1 MVLDPDLIEKVI
13 ERAIEIQQIPAPTFA
28 EKERAAFVL
37 RLFQQEGLAEAE
49 MDFFGNVYARLPGAG
64 TAKPLL
70 ISAHTD
76 TVFPAGTDLSL
87 RREPERIYAPGLG
100 DNSLGVAGLF
110 GLIWALRGAGASLPG
125 DLWLVAN
132 VGEEGLGDLYG
143 MKAVVERF
151 KDAPQAY
158 IILEGMALGQVYH
171 RALASRRFRI
181 AAVTR
186 GGHSWVD
193 YGAPSAVHN
202 LAKLAANFAAL
213 PVPEKPR
220 SSLNVG
226 TFQGGTSINTIAAH
240 AELELDLRSED
251 GETLQTLVDQVM
263 ALARAAVRPGV
274 TIQVEQVG
282 DRPFGALAQ
291 DHPLVQAA
299 VSTLRSQGLEAR
311 LNIGSTDANVP
322 LSKGY
327 PAVCVGLANG
337 GGAHTRAEFIETGK
351 LEKGLAALVELVR
364 RVFEG

>member
-1 MVLDPDLIEKVI
+1 MILEQNLIEKVI
-13 ERAIEIQQIPAPTFA
+13 ERASEIQQIPAPTFD

-37 RLFQQEGLAEAE
+37 HMFQQEGLVDTE
-49 MDFFGNVYARLPGAG
+49 MDFFGNVYARLPGDGA
-64 TAKPLL
+64 ARPLL
-70 ISAHTD
+70 VSAHTD
-76 TVFPAGTDLSL
+76 TVFPAGTNLSL
-87 RREPERIYAPGLG
+87 RREPERIYGPGLG

-110 GLIWALRGAGASLPG
+110 GLLWALRRARISLPG

-132 VGEEGLGDLYG
+132 AGEEGLGDLYG

-151 KDAPQAY
+151 KELPQAY

-193 YGAPSAVHN
+193 YGTPSAVHE
-202 LAKLAANFAAL
+202 LAKLASSIAAL

-226 TFQGGTSINTIAAH
+226 TFQGGTSINTIAAE

-251 GETLQTLVDQVM
+251 GEILQHLVDQVL
-263 ALARAAVRPGV
+263 ALARAAVHPGV
-274 TIQVEQVG
+274 NIKVEQVG
-282 DRPFGALAQ
+282 DRPSGELAQ

-299 VSTLRSQGLEAR
+299 VAALRSQGLEAR

-327 PAVCVGLANG
+327 PAVCVGLTNG
-337 GGAHTRAEFIETGK
+337 GGAHTHEEFIEAGK

-364 RVFEG
+364 RVAG

>member
-1 MVLDPDLIEKVI
+1 MTLDQNLIGKVI
-13 ERAIEIQQIPAPTFA
+13 ERAIEIQQISAPTFA
-28 EKERAAFVL
+28 EKKRAAFVL
-37 RLFQQEGLAEAE
+37 RLFQQEALSDTE
-49 MDFFGNVYARLPGAG
+49 MDFFGNVYARLPGDA
-64 TAKPLL
+64 AARPLL
-70 ISAHTD
+70 VSAHTD
-76 TVFPAGTDLSL
+76 TVFPAGTDLAL
-87 RREPERIYAPGLG
+87 RHEAERIYGAGLG

-110 GLIWALRGAGASLPG
+110 GLLWALRQNRISLPG

-151 KDAPQAY
+151 KDTPRAY

-193 YGAPSAVHN
+193 YGAPSAVHE
-202 LAKLAANFAAL
+202 LAKLAASIAAL
-213 PVPEKPR
+213 AVPEKPR

-226 TFQGGTSINTIAAH
+226 TIQGGTSINTIAAH

-251 GETLQTLVDQVM
+251 GEALQRLVDQVL

-282 DRPFGALAQ
+282 DRPSGELAQ

-299 VSTLRSQGLEAR
+299 VAALRSQGLEAR

-327 PAVCVGLANG
+327 PAVCVGLTNG
-337 GGAHTRAEFIETGK
+337 GGAHTLEEFIETGK
-351 LEKGLAALVELVR
+351 VEKGLAALVELVKR
-364 RVFEG
+364 LAG